1 MSKRYWSI
9 LTISVVSLLALLITS
24 CSNPATTTTQAPII
38 TTTSAPVTTSSVPV
52 TTTKAPTIT
61 SAPITTTAA
70 PTTAAIKKGGT
81 LKLGVPAGPTA
92 LGLPETGSVSNDA
105 LLSAP
110 CIENLA
116 TIDGKGNTIPWLAEG
131 WTVDPQTAAV
141 TITLKKGVKFH
152 DGTTMDAAAVNAIY
166 EYHMPLKTTS
176 TKNIKSIDILDN
188 YKFRVN
194 LIKWNADALS
204 DAVSLYVVSP
214 TALKTKGDA
223 WVKQNPIGTGPFKFV
238 SHTVD
243 VSVKYVAFD
252 DYWGGKPYLNGIE
265 YYMIKD
271 TTTRFN
277 SFMAGEVDVCV
288 DPSTPQVQQMRGNS
302 KYYIRDT
309 PGIGAFVFLIGDGA
323 NADSP
328 FSKLQV
334 RQAMGY
340 ALNRESLVKNIL
352 GGSGMV
358 ANQHY
363 PEGTWAHNPNMA
375 SSNFD
380 PGKARQLLAE
390 AGYASGFDTTI
401 TCATHPYA
409 AELTNAMQAM
419 LNDVGIR
426 AKINQLSMAA
436 YIQYTQDWNNGII
449 YFQQPPNPNRLS
461 YSSTYVY
468 DVDPTGPQGCKRIYK
483 NQELTDAIRAANA
496 AVDTATRQPLAWKWA
511 DLTFNKHA
519 QVTPVVLTSNRFI
532 AYTYVKD
539 LPLYTAVNPNT
550 YHVETTWLDK

>member
-1 MSKRYWSI
+1 MSKRYWLV
-9 LTISVVSLLALLITS
+9 LTISGVLLIALLITS
-24 CSNPATTTTQAPII
+24 CSNAASTTTQAPVITTTAAPVTTSKAPIATSQAPII
-38 TTTSAPVTTSSVPV
+38 TTA
-52 TTTKAPTIT
+52 
-61 SAPITTTAA
+61 SAPIATV
-70 PTTAAIKKGGT
+70 KKGGT

-110 CIENLA
+110 CIEQLSS
-116 TIDGKGNTIPWLAEG
+116 IDGKGNITPWLAEG
-131 WTVDPQTAAV
+131 WTVDTQTATV
-141 TITLKKGVKFH
+141 TLTLRKGVKFH
-152 DGTTMDAAAVNAIY
+152 DGTIMNAAAIKDLY

-176 TKNIKSIDILDN
+176 TKNIKSIDILDD
-188 YKFRVN
+188 YKLRLN
-194 LIKWNADALS
+194 LIHWDA
-204 DAVSLYVVSP
+204 DAVSDATSLFVVSP
-214 TALKTKGDA
+214 TALKTQGDA
-223 WVKQNPIGTGPFKFV
+223 WAKQHPIGTGPFKFV
-238 SHTVD
+238 SHQVD
-243 VSVKYVAFD
+243 VSVKYIALD

-271 TTTRFN
+271 TTTRLN
-277 SFMAGEVDVCV
+277 SFLAGEVDVCV
-288 DPSTPQVQQMRGNS
+288 DPSTPQVQQMTGNS
-302 KYYIRDT
+302 KYYIRDSK
-309 PGIGAFVFLIGDGA
+309 GVGAFVFLIGDGA

-340 ALNRESLVKNIL
+340 ALNRESLVKNVL

-363 PEGTWAHNPNMA
+363 PEGTWAQNPNMA
-375 SSNFD
+375 SYNFD
-380 PGKARQLLAE
+380 PGKAKQLLAE

-436 YIQYTQDWNNGII
+436 YINYTQDWKNGII
-449 YFQQPPNPNRLS
+449 YFQQPPNPNKLS

-511 DLTFNKHA
+511 DLTFNKYA
-519 QVTPVVLTSNRFI
+519 QVTPVVITSNRFI

-539 LPLYTAVNPNT
+539 LPLYTAVTPNS